1 MKKYVLFA
9 SCIKEMGGGQ
19 MYIRNRCVYLQEKG
33 WIVDVFSAQRGT
45 IIIPELKRFDLF
57 IPELGFDFY
66 LFSRSK
72 AESIISQIVNIIMD
86 KQYDEIVFESS
97 CLSESTWAEVIAER
111 CGAKHFCY
119 ILQEYNPISS
129 INDQEFVKFK
139 HDRNELAGI
148 APSSL
153 YDMFL
158 PFSPIEKDK
167 SLHLPAQCNNVVEDI
182 DCSFINTVNWNEY
195 KYVVGCLS
203 RIDKPFVIPAIQ
215 DFINYA
221 KEKSDNF
228 LLLMIGGAPVGTSF
242 EKNIQKMFMSI
253 NNVDILITGYL
264 FPVPLKL
271 LRVCD
276 VFFTSAGSSWV
287 CMHSGVPTITYDGL
301 DFRPIGILGKT
312 TNSFLYRLDYE
323 PIQDFSSLMDDI
335 LEKRVYQ
342 KEDASLSLDKP
353 DFTAH
358 DSFIANLQN
367 DRTYYEFKSI
377 KLTKSEKKLSFF
389 LRILGAERYYHLG
402 VIKKRIFNHK
412 TSDR

>member
-9 SCIKEMGGGQ
+9 SCIKDMGGGQ
-19 MYIRNRCVYLQEKG
+19 MYLRNRCVDMQEKG
-33 WIVDVFSAQRGT
+33 WEVDLFSAQRGT
-45 IIIPELKRFDLF
+45 IFIPELKKYDYF

-66 LFSRSK
+66 LFSKSK
-72 AESIISQIVNIIMD
+72 VEKIITQILNVIMD
-86 KQYDEIVFESS
+86 KQYDEIIFESS
-97 CLSESTWAEVIAER
+97 CLSESTWAEIIAER
-111 CGAKHFCY
+111 CGARHFCY

-139 HDRNELAGI
+139 YGRKELAGI

-153 YDMFL
+153 YDMFF

-167 SLHLPAQCNNVVEDI
+167 SFFLPAPCNNVVEDI
-182 DCSFINTVNWNEY
+182 EHSFINTVNWKDY

-203 RIDKPFVIPAIQ
+203 RIDKPFVIPALH
-215 DFINYA
+215 DFINYV
-221 KEKSDNF
+221 KHRSDKF
-228 LLLMIGGAPVGTSF
+228 LLLMIGGAPEGTSF
-242 EKNIQKMFMSI
+242 ENNIRKLFKPI

-287 CMHSGVPTITYDGL
+287 CMHAGVPTITYDGL

-312 TNSFLYRLDYE
+312 TNSSLYRSDNE
-323 PIQDFSSLMDDI
+323 PIQDLATLMDDV
-335 LEKRVYQ
+335 LLNKMYH
-342 KEDASLSLDKP
+342 KETASLSLDKP
-353 DFTAH
+353 DFSAH
-358 DSFIANLQN
+358 DLFIASLPS
-367 DRTYYEFKSI
+367 DKAYYSFNSI
-377 KLTKSEKKLSFF
+377 QLTKSEKKLSFS
-389 LRILGAERYYHLG
+389 LRILGAERYFQLG
-402 VIKKRIFNHK
+402 VIKKRILNHK